1 MITNTEIID
10 HLKNTMQSY
19 FTSEVSSQDLL
30 MILDCDSQLYITFNQ
45 ESKLYHDV
53 KDRIKKEDFLS
64 SIIILFDTSK
74 CKSSLK

>member
-53 KDRIKKEDFLS
+53 KHKIKKDFLS

-74 CKSSLK
+74 SKSSLK